1 MPETKH
7 QLTRMIKLVADL
19 KLSKYPSAPSFAKKL
34 SEDVRDPISCTPR
47 TIERDIAFLKKK
59 MNAPIEYDAVKRGY
73 FLKNT
78 AWKFPYSNLSEEMMA
93 STILGARLAEDIMP
107 EPIKGDIR
115 DAVAEHLATNDTE
128 ELENAF
134 IDSLLFA
141 SGVKADIEPETFKT
155 VFDAWRQR
163 HSIEFTYK
171 TPNRG
176 VTARTFEPHVVSF
189 HNGLWYAKGL
199 ELPEEKL
206 VVFAIHRMSDVQMT
220 DKTFEIDKNI
230 LDDVKKNGLF
240 GFPRRED
247 IKVRCD
253 ASIAFYL
260 RERETAQHLNVSEPQ
275 ADGSVIVTLPA
286 ATEHDTIRWAL
297 GEAGRIQVLEP
308 VELRQ
313 KVVDAALAVIKS
325 NS

>member
-1 MPETKH
+1 MPETKR
-7 QLTRMIKLVADL
+7 QLSRMIKLVAEL
-19 KLSKYPSAPSFAKKL
+19 KQNKYPNAPGFSKKL
-34 SEDVRDPISCTPR
+34 SDDIRDPISCASR

-59 MNAPIEYDAVKRGY
+59 MNAPIEYDAERKGY

-78 AWKFPYSNLSEEMMA
+78 TWKFAYSNLSEEMMA
-93 STILGARLAEDIMP
+93 SAILGARLAEDIMP
-107 EPIKGDIR
+107 EPIKSDIR

-176 VTARTFEPHVVSF
+176 PSARTFEPHVVSF

-199 ELPEEKL
+199 ELPEGKI
-206 VVFAIHRMSDVQMT
+206 VVFAIHRMGDVRMT

-240 GFPRRED
+240 GFPKRDD

-275 ADGSVIVTLPA
+275 ADGSVIVTLPET
-286 ATEHDTIRWAL
+286 TENDAIRWML
-297 GEAGRIQVLEP
+297 GEVGRIQILEP

-313 KVVDAALAVIKS
+313 KVVNAALAVIKS